1 VGYSCNNTSFQNWED
16 AYISVFDYANSEM
29 MMRSANPGHI
39 YERAQKAMALGKL
52 QMFGTPKTMGQ
63 EFAERELVALK
74 QRVIA
79 TAYASG
85 ALASVPWDLF
95 LQSQDGRARYFGR
108 PEDFAA
114 LYALVRASARY
125 LDGYDTAGAAGEN
138 IKDDRYRGAFPVT
151 LAEGGKDM
159 CVFLRA
165 KPGEPGGPLVVHLV
179 DWGQGE
185 AGPARLKLATAS
197 FFPGRKLAIVLRTP
211 KPYDRDTHQ
220 QAEIRAQAMRRP
232 GEPLGAGQA
241 AAYATLVTE
250 QPLSATPEGP
260 FTVVA
265 LPPLRPWGIV
275 IVSPVP

>member
-1 VGYSCNNTSFQNWED
+1 
-16 AYISVFDYANSEM
+16 
-29 MMRSANPGHI
+29 
-39 YERAQKAMALGKL
+39 
-52 QMFGTPKTMGQ
+52 
-63 EFAERELVALK
+63 
-74 QRVIA
+74 
-79 TAYASG
+79 
-85 ALASVPWDLF
+85 
-95 LQSQDGRARYFGR
+95 
-108 PEDFAA
+108 
-114 LYALVRASARY
+114 
-125 LDGYDTAGAAGEN
+125 
-138 IKDDRYRGAFPVT
+138 
-151 LAEGGKDM
+151 
-159 CVFLRA
+159 
-165 KPGEPGGPLVVHLV
+165 
-179 DWGQGE
+179 
-185 AGPARLKLATAS
+185 LKLATAS